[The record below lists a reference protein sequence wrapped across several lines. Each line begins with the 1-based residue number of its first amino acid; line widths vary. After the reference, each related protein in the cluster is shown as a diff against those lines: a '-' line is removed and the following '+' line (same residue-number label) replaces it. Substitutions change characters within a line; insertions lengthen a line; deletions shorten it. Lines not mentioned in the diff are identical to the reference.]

1 MEARRHATSGIKNA
15 ALGIAKP
22 ALLVGATALA
32 SRVLGFV
39 RDMLMAWLLGGGPA
53 ADALVVA
60 LRVPHVVRRL
70 LGEGSLSMAL
80 TACLVRYRQQYAEQT
95 QSASPTSS
103 PTYSTGSSRAIA
115 LDTGVL
121 HGPSFALAW
130 AISIRIALL
139 LGVIIIGAEVAAR
152 PLIACLAPGLTASPA
167 TIATAE
173 QATYLLRI
181 CLPYAF
187 AAGMAALGMA
197 FLHSI
202 NHFLLPALSPL
213 CFNVIIIAFA
223 LLAATGVGSPATML
237 ACGFLAGGLCQWL
250 LPCLALWRMGVWQHR
265 KPAPPNAV
273 VQHCLRSLPAGLMG
287 TAAPQVAMLCAM
299 AVASFL
305 PSGTISALY
314 YAERLLELPMSVS
327 GTALGMV
334 SVPILTAL
342 ATSQQHDMF
351 ARHCATALRLSL
363 LVALPAAAG
372 LLAVAQPLVSVL
384 FGHGAF
390 DQHAVRQTALALSA
404 YSCSLPLYAISRP
417 LLAACTAR
425 KLSRIIALSGVCAVL
440 VSLVAAVAL
449 CQLLPTPYAVL
460 GPPLA
465 VGLALAAQCCVL
477 WYALRASVT
486 NLGIFSPAIRILF
499 FASLLTFGVARSV
512 TLLCPNPA
520 SALVLGIFGGVV
532 TYGLSLLF
540 LKHEDTKAFI
550 QWCKAR
556 CKRTHG

>member
-1 MEARRHATSGIKNA
+1 MEARRHATSGITEP

-32 SRVLGFV
+32 SRFLGFV

-70 LGEGSLSMAL
+70 LGEGSLSMTL
-80 TACLVRYRQQYAEQT
+80 TACLVRYRQQHAAHIQD
-95 QSASPTSS
+95 ASPTSS
-103 PTYSTGSSRAIA
+103 PAYSTGSSRAIA

-130 AISIRIALL
+130 AISKRIALL

-152 PLIACLAPGLTASPA
+152 PLIACIAPGLSASPA
-167 TIATAE
+167 TVATAE
-173 QATYLLRI
+173 QAAYLLRI

-197 FLHSI
+197 FLHSMG
-202 NHFLLPALSPL
+202 HFLLPALSPV
-213 CFNVIIIAFA
+213 CFNVLIIAFA
-223 LLAATGVGSPATML
+223 LLAAIDVGSPATML

-250 LPCLALWRMGVWQHR
+250 LPCVALWRMGAWQHH
-265 KPAPPNAV
+265 KPAPPNAA

-287 TAAPQVAMLCAM
+287 TAALQLAMLCAM

-305 PSGTISALY
+305 PAGTISALY
-314 YAERLLELPMSVS
+314 YAERLLELPMSIS
-327 GTALGMV
+327 GAALGMV
-334 SVPILTAL
+334 SVPTLTAL
-342 ATSQQHDMF
+342 AARQQHEDF
-351 ARHCATALRLSL
+351 ARHCATAMRLSL
-363 LVALPAAAG
+363 LVAVPAAAG
-372 LLAVAQPLVSVL
+372 LLAVAKPLVSVL

-390 DQHAVRQTALALSA
+390 DQHAVQQTALALSA

-417 LLAACTAR
+417 FLAACTAR
-425 KLSRIIALSGVCAVL
+425 KLSRTTALSGVCAVL

-449 CQLLPTPYAVL
+449 SQVIPTPYAVL

-465 VGLALAAQCCVL
+465 VALALAAQCCVL
-477 WYALRASVT
+477 WYALRGPDVK
-486 NLGIFSPAIRILF
+486 LGLFSPAVKIILL
-499 FASLLTFGVARSV
+499 ASLLTFGVARGV
-512 TLLCPNPA
+512 TFLCPNPA
-520 SALVLGIFGGVV
+520 SALVLGILGGVV

-550 QWCKAR
+550 QWCKTQR
-556 CKRTHG
+556 KRTHC